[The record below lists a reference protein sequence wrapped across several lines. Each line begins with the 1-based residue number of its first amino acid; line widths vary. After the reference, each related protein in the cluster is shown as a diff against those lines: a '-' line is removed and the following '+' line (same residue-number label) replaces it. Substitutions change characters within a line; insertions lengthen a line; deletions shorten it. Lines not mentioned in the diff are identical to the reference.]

1 VVRWRLPC
9 WASFSLRRGVPRR
22 AARSRVA
29 MAGGGGSRVRW
40 RGGGGGGAWGRCG
53 MGRKGKERV
62 RCGMRAERRG
72 RFEIFR
78 NFDATRRSPCAT
90 LCAGPACAPLD
101 LVLLS
106 RYPFGKHFSF
116 SARLPSPTSF
126 HLQMGP
132 RCTFIGQHLLGK
144 FNPKMIEN
152 CQSPLSPPH
161 HLEKAIIIIHIIYYL
176 LMLFLAIIGIN

>member
-1 VVRWRLPC
+1 
-9 WASFSLRRGVPRR
+9 
-22 AARSRVA
+22 VA
-29 MAGGGGSRVRW
+29 DLGFGGAGAEEEE
-40 RGGGGGGAWGRCG
+40 RGGDAEWDGRGKKECDVGCG
-53 MGRKGKERV
+53 Q
-62 RCGMRAERRG
+62 RG
-72 RFEIFR
+72 EGDLKSFEISMR
-78 NFDATRRSPCAT
+78 LDAPPVRLYA
-90 LCAGPACAPLD
+90 LD

-116 SARLPSPTSF
+116 SARLTSPTSF